1 VTSKLSHVAQPPVS
15 SSSII
20 ISVPS
25 ISVTLFQLSFPYA
38 STDTMFV
45 KSSSTLLCLQV
56 YVCDFQTF
64 NSFKLISQS
73 SVISS
78 LIVKFIKSSFQIFV
92 IVILNIASSDFF
104 TFWLSF
110 QTTLSKSSGLAS
122 TLSIFIAD
130 GIVEGSINTTVSS

>member
-1 VTSKLSHVAQPPVS
+1 MVALQLAWNTRGAAQILGVTSKLSHVAQPPVS

-104 TFWLSF
+104 YF
-110 QTTLSKSSGLAS
+110 LAIIS
-122 TLSIFIAD
+122 NNII
-130 GIVEGSINTTVSS
+130 